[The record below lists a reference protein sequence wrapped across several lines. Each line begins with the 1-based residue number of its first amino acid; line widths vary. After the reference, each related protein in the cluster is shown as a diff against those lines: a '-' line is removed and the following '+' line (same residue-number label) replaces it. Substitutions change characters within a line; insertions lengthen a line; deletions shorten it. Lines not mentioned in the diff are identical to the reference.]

1 MKIAQFYDPSDRST
15 PAEIISG
22 NRAGHALDKLVGN
35 LRETV
40 VRNDAP
46 PSDAMPSTGTSTST
60 TSAGNANP
68 FSAIDEDDV
77 PF

>member
-1 MKIAQFYDPSDRST
+1 
-15 PAEIISG
+15 
-22 NRAGHALDKLVGN
+22 LDKLVGN

-46 PSDAMPSTGTSTST
+46 PAEAMPASD
-60 TSAGNANP
+60 NAS
-68 FSAIDEDDV
+68 FAAIDDDDV